1 MTFRVMALDFTG
13 LYSPLGRKERMSISA
28 TSSPL
33 YSSDTDHDH
42 TPTPKNIMEQ
52 EKFVNP
58 QQKRWVQESENVLFE
73 NLESI
78 PSNSDEEVIGIIT
91 MEDVLEELLQ
101 VDSPSYN

>member
-42 TPTPKNIMEQ
+42 TPTPTNIMEQ

-78 PSNSDEEVIGIIT
+78 PSNSDEEVIVIIT
-91 MEDVLEELLQ
+91 MEDVMEELLQ